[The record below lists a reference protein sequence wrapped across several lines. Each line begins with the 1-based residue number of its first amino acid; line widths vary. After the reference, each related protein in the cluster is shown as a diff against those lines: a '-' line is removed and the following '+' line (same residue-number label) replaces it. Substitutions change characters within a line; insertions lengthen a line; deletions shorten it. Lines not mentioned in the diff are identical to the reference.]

1 MTRRYVIVGNGI
13 AGQTCAEELRLLDP
27 DGAVTMI
34 AGEPHPLYNRV
45 ALPRFLKGQL
55 RWEKVMLRS
64 VEDYAER
71 GIDIRFST
79 HADRIDPDRR
89 TVMTHAGEEIGFDS
103 LLLATGGRPRSLDA
117 PGMETVTNAHA
128 FYTLDDARRIAEA
141 AEQAK
146 RVLVIGGSFIAY
158 ELAEAIAHRGP
169 SVTWLMRGP
178 WFLRTVL
185 DEDGGRVCRALGERA
200 GVDFACSD
208 TIVRFEG
215 NRCITGSGR
224 AIDFDMLVYGIGL
237 DFNTQLARDAGLG
250 VDRGILT
257 DAKLQTDQAGI
268 YAAGDVAQFDDVVL
282 GRRNQVGTW
291 DNAQAQ
297 GRVAAMN
304 MAGGA
309 QDFIDV
315 ATYTTTMFGSTLAV
329 MGLTP
334 EHGLDLEA
342 FAEFELER
350 GHYRK
355 LFFREAQLVGAVMIG
370 SPKGRKKLIEMIRAG
385 EAVAGPRGELL
396 TALPQ

>member
-27 DGAVTMI
+27 DGTVTMI

-79 HADRIDPDRR
+79 HAARIDPDSR
-89 TVMTHAGEEIGFDS
+89 TVTTQAGEEIGFDS

-185 DEDGGRVCRALGERA
+185 DEDGGRVCRALGERV

-237 DFNTQLARDAGLG
+237 DFNTQLARAAGLG

-257 DAKLQTDQAGI
+257 DAKLQTDHAGI

-396 TALPQ
+396 AALPQ

>member
-27 DGAVTMI
+27 DGKVTMI

-71 GIDIRFST
+71 GIDSRFST
-79 HADRIDPDRR
+79 HAARIDPDSR
-89 TVMTHAGEEIGFDS
+89 TVTTQAGEEIGFDS
-103 LLLATGGRPRSLDA
+103 LLLATGGRPRSLEA

-185 DEDGGRVCRALGERA
+185 DEDGGKVCRALGERA

-224 AIDFDMLVYGIGL
+224 VIDFDMLVYGIGL

-257 DAKLQTDQAGI
+257 DAKLQTDHAGI

-385 EAVAGPRGELL
+385 EAVAGSRGELL
-396 TALPQ
+396 AALPQ